1 MNTRLSLA
9 VGFTVRDN
17 TNPPTGFKQTDT
29 LSTLNLVYEIK

>member
-9 VGFTVRDN
+9 VGYSVRRN
-17 TNPPTGFKQTDT
+17 TEPPIGFKKTDT